1 MKKDIKLFLIDYLVA
16 VIIITI
22 GSCISKTFLCGMIC
36 GAIYRFIIELIELY
50 FKESEEEWNDKEN
63 NISKNRKG
71 KNK

>member
-50 FKESEEEWNDKEN
+50 FKESEEE
-63 NISKNRKG
+63 
-71 KNK
+71 